1 MSQNDDM
8 PKQLELLNQNI
19 VALTQ
24 AIKQLIQIEESKKA
38 KKKSKPPLRPLTEA
52 DLSKFKS
59 RFDTLYNRWESGN
72 EHEVRKEL
80 DAFPIDELRRF
91 ADANNLTVDKK
102 ASKDKVLRAILTR
115 FREKKML
122 FKGINPS
129 EK

>member
-1 MSQNDDM
+1 MNQSEDM
-8 PKQLELLNQNI
+8 TKQLELLNQNI

-38 KKKSKPPLRPLTEA
+38 KKKSKPPLLPLTEG
-52 DLSKFKS
+52 DVSKYKS
-59 RFDTLYNRWESGN
+59 RFDMLYSRWESGN
-72 EHEVRKEL
+72 EHEVRREL
-80 DAFPIDELRRF
+80 DAFPIDQLRRF

-122 FKGINPS
+122 FKGISPT